1 MSDSGAG
8 SVPHNAIISTP
19 TTLPAASRLAAA
31 LSLLTIGACC
41 IALMQLDVPLL
52 RFLRSLDLS
61 SIQRMG
67 DWGQRAGNGAS
78 LVAVSLCLL
87 GFGWLAGRK
96 EWMQAGIESL
106 LAHGCVGL
114 LVNGLKHLIGRPRPR
129 LTHSGEW
136 QWWPSL
142 DSGLDSFPSGH
153 SSATFAVVT
162 VLARHWPG
170 AAWIGYGL
178 ATWVAMSRIWRGS
191 HFATDVVAGMVAGVV
206 VGSVFAAPLGRW
218 RETLLNAIVR
228 VVPITVVVT
237 SSLWAVLH
245 RVDSIWLDRLASLT
259 GLALVATGL
268 VIRLKWDSEA
278 QSARRPTAYH
288 AGIALVALG
297 LSFTTGS
304 LIPVALTALALMAW
318 WIHAR
323 ALHQVDLHA
332 EPTTLSPNQHADK
345 RLYIV
350 CILLAAFLI
359 LELKGIVPIR

>member
-8 SVPHNAIISTP
+8 SVPHDASITP
-19 TTLPAASRLAAA
+19 PTIFPAASRLAAA
-31 LSLLTIGACC
+31 LALLTIGACC
-41 IALMQLDVPLL
+41 ITLMQLDVPLL

-67 DWGQRAGNGAS
+67 DWGEMVGNGAS

-87 GFGWLAGRK
+87 ACGWFGGRK
-96 EWMQAGIESL
+96 QWMQAGMESL

-136 QWWPSL
+136 QWWPSW

-153 SSATFAVVT
+153 TSATFAVVT

-178 ATWVAMSRIWRGS
+178 ATWVAMSRVWRGS

-218 RETLLNAIVR
+218 RETLSYAIAR
-228 VVPITVVVT
+228 IAPIAVIIT
-237 SSLWAVLH
+237 SSLWVVLH
-245 RVDSIWLDRLASLT
+245 RIESILLDRLGSLIGIGLLAAGLLIRLRWNREGRWTRRPTTYHASVGFIALGLAFTTGSFVPVTLT
-259 GLALVATGL
+259 TLALVA
-268 VIRLKWDSEA
+268 
-278 QSARRPTAYH
+278 
-288 AGIALVALG
+288 
-297 LSFTTGS
+297 
-304 LIPVALTALALMAW
+304 W
-318 WIHAR
+318 WIHTR
-323 ALHQVDLHA
+323 ALHHGELHA
-332 EPTTLSPNQHADK
+332 EPATSPAKEPAHLW
-345 RLYIV
+345 LYTIG
-350 CILLAAFLI
+350 ILLAAFLI
-359 LELKGIVPIR
+359 FELKGIVPIR